1 MNLGNIVEPNSKGQI
16 VIPFKIRQALGI
28 TPDTP
33 LSIFMRGEGVYI
45 QPIKG
50 IITSSDSD
58 SNEAYLEVLKRTQG
72 SWRGDDWE
80 KTEKKRKKI
89 ELKASAARKKAW

>member
-1 MNLGNIVEPNSKGQI
+1 MNLGNIVEPNAKGQI

-33 LSIFMRGEGVYI
+33 LSILIRGEGVYI
-45 QPIKG
+45 QLIKG
-50 IITSSDSD
+50 IITSSDS
-58 SNEAYLEVLKRTQG
+58 NKAYLEVLKRTQG
-72 SWRGDDWE
+72 SWRGDDWG
-80 KTEKKRKKI
+80 KTARKRKKI

>member
-1 MNLGNIVEPNSKGQI
+1 MNIGNIVEPNAKGQI

-50 IITSSDSD
+50 IITSSDS
-58 SNEAYLEVLKRTQG
+58 NKAYLEVLKRTQG

-80 KTEKKRKKI
+80 KTEKRRTKI
-89 ELKASAARKKAW
+89 ELQASAARKKAW